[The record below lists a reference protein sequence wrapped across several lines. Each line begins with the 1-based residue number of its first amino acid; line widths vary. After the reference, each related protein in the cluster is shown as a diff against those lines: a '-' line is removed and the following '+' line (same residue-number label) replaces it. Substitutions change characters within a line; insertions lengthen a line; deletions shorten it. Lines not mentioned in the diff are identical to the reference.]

1 MNNIDLLNWAKGH
14 CRELW
19 QLNDDH
25 ITIDVCIVDGEH
37 LSFQLHHEALGST
50 GWCDSIE
57 DAKRLLAAQKNIK
70 SVVEHS
76 AAHHHHET
84 QAEAATANN
93 PF

>member
-57 DAKRLLAAQKNIK
+57 DAKRLLASKININ

-76 AAHHHHET
+76 KSHYQNEALET
-84 QAEAATANN
+84 AETTGN